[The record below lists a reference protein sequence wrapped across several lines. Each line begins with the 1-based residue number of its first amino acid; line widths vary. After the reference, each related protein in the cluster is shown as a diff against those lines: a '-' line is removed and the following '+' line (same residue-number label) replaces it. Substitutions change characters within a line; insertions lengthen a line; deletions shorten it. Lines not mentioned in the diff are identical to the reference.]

1 MKKRM
6 YRMIFLLIGFLIII
20 SGCRASSINNI
31 TLKNMAYSS
40 PSPKDEYT
48 LKVYTRGEEESD
60 DAAILVKVYNRKNK
74 SERKESPIPS

>member
-1 MKKRM
+1 
-6 YRMIFLLIGFLIII
+6 
-20 SGCRASSINNI
+20 
-31 TLKNMAYSS
+31 MAYSS